1 MLIREVDKS
10 LDMRLILRLRQ
21 NTELF
26 NASSEI
32 EVPIPVFIYDIEDKV
47 FMRTYFP
54 KNRKIRNLDLI
65 IKKFEAVELED
76 SFVTT
81 TRINNVK
88 DLAIVRKLL
97 LLPSVMLN
105 RADMSKGFL
114 NLYIRFHSSILEKI
128 SALLSEYTV
137 DTANSRIEL
146 LGPSPGLMEI
156 MDLINSQYPV
166 SLITYEIEVPENDE
180 NLAPML
186 QLNAVAEVKISTTGS
201 GGFLAVIYTRDVKGK
216 QLPKGMEELS
226 VQDGLYSFTISNDI
240 LRTIR
245 EESTKS
251 HIVRMRFFVKPGDG
265 KLQVTVFLPSNQ
277 VYEYYSI
284 IFNVARASNNVV
296 RIKHILPYGRDV
308 WDFL

>member
-1 MLIREVDKS
+1 M
-10 LDMRLILRLRQ
+10 
-21 NTELF
+21 
-26 NASSEI
+26 
-32 EVPIPVFIYDIEDKV
+32 PIPVFIYDIEDKV
-47 FMRTYFP
+47 FMNTYFP

-65 IKKFEAVELED
+65 LKKFEAVELED

-114 NLYIRFHSSILEKI
+114 NLYVRFHSSILEEI

-180 NLAPML
+180 NLTPML

-201 GGFLAVIYTRDVKGK
+201 GGFLAVIYTEDVIGK

-245 EESTKS
+245 EESTKL

-277 VYEYYSI
+277 VYEYYTV

-296 RIKHILPYGRDV
+296 RIRYILPYGRDV